1 MDVENAQQVLD
12 LLESICY
19 TPSDISDDTREFQR
33 QPVELTTNTNTEVI
47 QSGPPP
53 SSGYETAV
61 IMDAL
66 SHEWDEETANFRDFM
81 HKISE
86 DLPERWTRPR
96 RLTQMVQILVR
107 VHLLHHSHTIDID
120 VTGNSYKPS

>member
-81 HKISE
+81 HNISE